1 MYYINDENN
10 PGPAGLIPDLY
21 NPHGVFMA
29 PLLKTEYKDDILTH
43 LVLEAVVKDE
53 HLALLPG
60 QHIRGRHNH
69 LGF

>member
-21 NPHGVFMA
+21 NPHVVFMA
-29 PLLKTEYKDDILTH
+29 PFLKTEYKDDILTH

>member
-1 MYYINDENN
+1 MYYIDDENN

-21 NPHGVFMA
+21 NPHVVFMA
-29 PLLKTEYKDDILTH
+29 PFLKTEYKDDILTH